1 MHYGSLRP
9 PVYNLSNI
17 PRNFPL
23 FLSNGGMDGLSYV
36 HDLQRL
42 LDDLKF
48 HDVDKLSVQFIEDYG
63 HADFIMGVSAKHIVY
78 SAVVYFFKSARL
90 RLSF

>member
-17 PRNFPL
+17 PRSFPL
-23 FLSNGGMDGLSYV
+23 FLSYGGMDALSDV
-36 HDLQRL
+36 HDVQLL

-48 HDVDKLSVQFIEDYG
+48 HDVDKMSVQFIKDYG
-63 HADFIMGVSAKHIVY
+63 HADFIMGISAKDVVY
-78 SAVVYFFKSARL
+78 SAVVSFFKSQI
-90 RLSF
+90 SSP